1 MDESILRRPLPGRW
15 VPVWRPL
22 ASPRS
27 FWQADSQAADDD
39 IAMRSPIRP
48 VPQVVLRW
56 SGRARRLRWADGVL
70 GWLAIWGGI
79 VALQPAADAAALGVL
94 AAVLVLPAIAFAP
107 LRRRWRPVSAA
118 VALVLSWRVRPGDRA
133 WYVNTEGARLVLV
146 TSRRWLHVVVAGVVQ
161 DSTEG
166 ITLRR
171 TRGFLV
177 PATGASSLKGA

>member
-1 MDESILRRPLPGRW
+1 MP
-15 VPVWRPL
+15 
-22 ASPRS
+22 S
-27 FWQADSQAADDD
+27 FWQADSQTAHDD

-48 VPQVVLRW
+48 VPQIVLRW
-56 SGRARRLRWADGVL
+56 SGRARRLRWADAA
-70 GWLAIWGGI
+70 LAWVAMWGGI
-79 VALQPAADAAALGVL
+79 LALQPTADPAALGVL
-94 AAVLVLPAIAFAP
+94 AAVLVLPAVAIPP

-118 VALVLSWRVRPGDRA
+118 VALVLSWGVRPGDRA
-133 WYVNTEGARLVLV
+133 WYVNTDGARLVLV

-177 PATGASSLKGA
+177 LASGSAR

>member
-1 MDESILRRPLPGRW
+1 
-15 VPVWRPL
+15 V
-22 ASPRS
+22 RS
-27 FWQADSQAADDD
+27 FWQADSQTAHDD
-39 IAMRSPIRP
+39 IAMRSPMRP
-48 VPQVVLRW
+48 VPQIVLRW
-56 SGRARRLRWADGVL
+56 SGRARRLRWADAGL
-70 GWLAIWGGI
+70 AWLAMWVGI
-79 VALQPAADAAALGVL
+79 LAFQPTADPAALGVL
-94 AAVLVLPAIAFAP
+94 SAVLVLPAAIPP

-133 WYVNTEGARLVLV
+133 WYVNTDGARLVLV

-177 PATGASSLKGA
+177 PASGPAR